1 MTPEQIEFWKFI
13 LSVIGTGMVVIG
25 AFAGALRYF
34 QERQEDRKTAQA
46 ELAWRKTQF
55 LFELANDFKQ
65 DPHHQTVWKLLAYG
79 TSLPKDSS
87 LSKILGE
94 ELNGL
99 NTAELGLRYAID
111 NYLDFFDRLS
121 YFVYGSKAL
130 EISDLEFFGWYIAQ
144 IGESQE
150 IGRYAS
156 SAGFDSV
163 LQLYVDLHQQFGE
176 KHWYKTVRLQNAT
189 SRKHET

>member
-1 MTPEQIEFWKFI
+1 MTPEQIEYWKFI

-25 AFAGALRYF
+25 AFAGAWRYF
-34 QERQEDRKTAQA
+34 QEKGEDRKTAQA

-65 DPHHQTVWKLLAYG
+65 DPHHQIVWKLLSYG

-87 LSKILGE
+87 LGKILGE
-94 ELNGL
+94 GLNGL
-99 NTAELGLRYAID
+99 NTEELALRYAID

-121 YFVYGSKAL
+121 YFVYGSQAL

-144 IGESQE
+144 IGESRE
-150 IGRYAS
+150 IGRYAT

-163 LQLYVDLHQQFGE
+163 LQLCVDFHKQFGE
-176 KHWYKTVRLQNAT
+176 KHWYKTVRVQNAT
-189 SRKHET
+189 TRKHKK